1 MNYKFKT
8 KPYKH
13 QLTALEKSWNKEN
26 FAYFMEMG
34 TGKTKVL
41 IDNLAMLYDKGKID
55 GALIIA
61 PKGVVKTWYEQ
72 ELPTHLPNHIENV
85 TVLWQPNITKT
96 QREKLESLFE
106 IETAFH
112 ILIMNV
118 ESLSTDKGVKFASK
132 FINSHKT
139 LMAIDES
146 TTIKTP
152 TAKRT
157 KNIIDIGKLAKYRRI
172 MTGSPITK
180 NPLDLYTQCEFLDP
194 WLLDFSSYYA
204 FRNRYA
210 EMKTMHIHGR
220 SIQVVDKFQNLGEL
234 SETVKQ
240 FSYRVLKEDCLDL
253 PDKIFIKRH
262 VSLTPDQKKIYEQMK
277 KAAMAMLNGK
287 MTTTMTVLTQLMRLH
302 QITCGHFIADDGS
315 TQSVDSNRL
324 NELMNILEETEGKA
338 IIWANYQLSVGE
350 IIQRIIK
357 EYGPGSVVHYYGKTL
372 PEQRDYAIDAF
383 QKGKARF
390 FVGTPATGGYGL
402 TPQEDRQDFIRKF
415 QNDPKCRFL
424 IGTPQTGG
432 YGITLTQANTVIY
445 YSNSY
450 DLEKRLQSEDRA
462 HRIGQKKPVTYVDL
476 IAEDTVDEKIVK
488 ALRDKINIA
497 SEVMGEELKDWI

>member
-1 MNYKFKT
+1 MDYKFKT
-8 KPYKH
+8 KPYAH

-41 IDNLAMLYDKGKID
+41 IDNVAMLYDKGKID

-72 ELPTHLPNHIENV
+72 ELPTHLPDHIENV
-85 TVLWQPNITKT
+85 SVLWQPNITKT
-96 QREKLESLFE
+96 QQEKLDTLFE
-106 IETAFH
+106 IDTALH

-118 ESLSTDKGVKFASK
+118 EALSTEKGVKFATK

-139 LMAIDES
+139 MMAIDES

-152 TAKRT
+152 SARRT
-157 KNIIDIGKLAKYRRI
+157 KNIISLGLNAKYKRI

-194 WLLDFSSYYA
+194 WLLDFASYYA

-210 EMKTMHIHGR
+210 EMKTMHIRGR

-234 SETVKQ
+234 SDIVKE

-253 PDKIFIKRH
+253 PPKVFIKRH
-262 VSLTPDQKKIYEQMK
+262 ITLTADQKRVYEQMK
-277 KAAMAMLNGK
+277 EQAIAHLNGK
-287 MTTTMTVLTQLMRLH
+287 VTTTMTVLTQLMRLH
-302 QITCGHFIADDGS
+302 QITCGYVTADDGT
-315 TQSVDSNRL
+315 TQQVESNRL
-324 NELMNILEETEGKA
+324 NELMSILEDTDGKV

-350 IIQRIIK
+350 IIQKIIK
-357 EYGPGSVVHYYGKTL
+357 VYGPDSYVHY
-372 PEQRDYAIDAF
+372 
-383 QKGKARF
+383 
-390 FVGTPATGGYGL
+390 YGL

-415 QNDPKCRFL
+415 QNDPKCRFI

-432 YGITLTQANTVIY
+432 YGITLTEANTVIY
-445 YSNSY
+445 YSNGY

-462 HRIGQKKPVTYVDL
+462 HRIGQKKTVTYIDL
-476 IAEDTVDEKIVK
+476 ICEDTIDEKIVK
-488 ALRDKINIA
+488 ALRNKINIA
-497 SEVMGEELKDWI
+497 SEVMGEELRDWI

>member
-1 MNYKFKT
+1 
-8 KPYKH
+8 
-13 QLTALEKSWNKEN
+13 
-26 FAYFMEMG
+26 MEMG

-41 IDNLAMLYDKGKID
+41 IDNVAMLYDKGKID
-55 GALIIA
+55 GVLIIA

-85 TVLWQPNITKT
+85 SVLWQPNITKT
-96 QREKLESLFE
+96 QQEKLDTLFE
-106 IETAFH
+106 IDSALH

-118 ESLSTDKGVKFASK
+118 EALSTEKGVKFATK
-132 FINSHKT
+132 FINSHKSM
-139 LMAIDES
+139 MAIDES

-152 TAKRT
+152 TARRT
-157 KNIIDIGKLAKYRRI
+157 KNIIKIGLDAKYKRI

-194 WLLDFSSYYA
+194 WLLDFASYYA

-210 EMKTMHIHGR
+210 EMKTMHIRGR

-234 SETVKQ
+234 SDIVKE

-253 PDKIFIKRH
+253 PPKVFIKRH
-262 VSLTPDQKKIYEQMK
+262 ISLTPDQKKIYEQMK
-277 KAAMAMLNGK
+277 EQALAVLNGK
-287 MTTTMTVLTQLMRLH
+287 VTTTMTVLTQLMRLH
-302 QITCGHFIADDGS
+302 QITCGYVTADDGS
-315 TQSVDSNRL
+315 TQQVESNRL
-324 NELMNILEETEGKA
+324 NELMSILEDTDGKV

-350 IIQRIIK
+350 IIQKIIK
-357 EYGPGSVVHYYGKTL
+357 VYGKDSYVHY
-372 PEQRDYAIDAF
+372 
-383 QKGKARF
+383 
-390 FVGTPATGGYGL
+390 YGL

-415 QNDPKCRFL
+415 QNDPKCRFI

-432 YGITLTQANTVIY
+432 YGITLTEANTVIY
-445 YSNSY
+445 YSNGY

-462 HRIGQKKPVTYVDL
+462 HRIGQKKTVTYIDL
-476 IAEDTVDEKIVK
+476 ICEDTVDEKIVK

-497 SEVMGEELKDWI
+497 SEVMGEELRDWI